1 MLFLDAAYVG
11 VDPAA
16 PGRPIR
22 YVALD
27 RDLQLV
33 RNHSDGFEEVLS
45 YLAGLESAVVAV
57 TAPQQSNQGLMSQ
70 PEVRTRYDLQPNG
83 DTWRDWR
90 VAEYELRRRN
100 IRLYNTPSDPKSA
113 PSWVRTGF
121 EFFKRLG
128 KLGFR
133 LFHSGDKPR
142 ARMMVEVQAHASYT
156 VLLERIPF
164 LKGTLEGRMQRQLKL
179 YLEGV
184 DIHNPMSVIEE
195 ITRHHLLSGH
205 LPLEGLLETDELE
218 ALVAAYTA
226 YLVGARPS
234 NVVQVG
240 DPEEGLITLPVET
253 LKATY
258 HS

>member
-27 RDLQLV
+27 RNLQLV
-33 RNHSDGFEEVLS
+33 RNDSDGFEDVLS

-57 TAPQQSNQGLMSQ
+57 AAPQGPNQGLMAQ
-70 PEVRTRYDLQPNG
+70 PAVRARYDLQPNG
-83 DTWRDWR
+83 DTWCDWR

-100 IRLYNTPSDPKSA
+100 IRLYNTPADPKSA
-113 PSWVRTGF
+113 PGWVRTGF
-121 EFFKRLG
+121 EFFKRLRSM
-128 KLGFR
+128 GFR
-133 LFHSGDKPR
+133 DYHSGDKPH
-142 ARMMVEVQAHASYT
+142 ARSMIEVQAHACNT

-184 DIHNPMSVIEE
+184 ELLNPMSVIEE

-205 LPLEGLLETDELE
+205 LPLEGLLEKDELE

-226 YLVGARPS
+226 YLVGTRPDD
-234 NVVQVG
+234 VTQVG
-240 DPEEGLITLPVET
+240 DPEEGLITLPVGE

-258 HS
+258 H